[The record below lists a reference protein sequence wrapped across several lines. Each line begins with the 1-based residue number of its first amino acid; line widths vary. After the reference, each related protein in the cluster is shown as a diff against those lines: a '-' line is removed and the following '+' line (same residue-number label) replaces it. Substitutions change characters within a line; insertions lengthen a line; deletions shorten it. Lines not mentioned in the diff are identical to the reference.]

1 MNHDRLI
8 FGVVILVSTI
18 LFLSPTASQRAL
30 AFTEDVKLTA
40 SDPIINQK
48 FGRAVG
54 ISGAGTRIIVGAF
67 GDDIQ
72 GPMSGAAYIFDFD
85 GVSWTENG
93 KLVGYGGG
101 PGDKFGM
108 SVSMSGTGKFAIV
121 GARFNDDEGTN
132 AGSAYLFNKRFKNS
146 WVTQKITASDAEPH
160 DLFGFNVAISDDGKR
175 VIVGARAD
183 DDQGTDS
190 GSAYIFQKSRGNW
203 TETAKL
209 TASDAASGDAFGW
222 FVGIS
227 ETGNRVIVGA
237 RDDDDA
243 GTNSGSAYIFDYDG
257 ANWTETVKLTASDAA
272 TGDRFGRSVSMSN
285 PGNRVIVGALYDDH
299 IGADAGSAYIFD
311 YDGTNWTET
320 VKLTA
325 SDAASGDL
333 FGQGVSISGAGDRV
347 SVGARKD
354 DDGGSDSGSAYIFDF
369 DGVNWTEIAKL
380 TASDAASGDQFG
392 WYVSLSDTGRVV
404 VGTPFHDDGGSN
416 SGSAYIYDIVD

>member
-40 SDPIINQK
+40 SDPIINQN
-48 FGRAVG
+48 FGKAVG

-72 GPMSGAAYIFDFD
+72 GHRSGAAYIFDFD
-85 GVSWTENG
+85 GVSWTE
-93 KLVGYGGG
+93 KEKFFGYDGG
-101 PGDKFGM
+101 PGDKFG
-108 SVSMSGTGKFAIV
+108 SSAAISGTGKFAIV
-121 GARFNDDEGTN
+121 GARFEDDAGTN
-132 AGSAYLFNKRFKNS
+132 SGSAYMFEESNAS
-146 WVTQKITASDAEPH
+146 WSAQKITASDAEPH
-160 DLFGFNVAISDDGKR
+160 AFFGFHGALSDNGKR

-183 DDQGTDS
+183 DDKGTD
-190 GSAYIFQKSRGNW
+190 
-203 TETAKL
+203 
-209 TASDAASGDAFGW
+209 
-222 FVGIS
+222 
-227 ETGNRVIVGA
+227 
-237 RDDDDA
+237 
-243 GTNSGSAYIFDYDG
+243 SGSAYIFDYDG
-257 ANWTETVKLTASDAA
+257 ANWTETAKLTASDAA
-272 TGDRFGRSVSMSN
+272 TGDRFGRSVSMSH

-311 YDGTNWTET
+311 YDGTTWTET

-325 SDAASGDL
+325 SDAAGGEL

-347 SVGARKD
+347 SVGARTD

-404 VGTPFHDDGGSN
+404 VGAPFNDDGESD

>member
-1 MNHDRLI
+1 VKGEIAMNHDRLI

-40 SDPIINQK
+40 SDPIINQN
-48 FGRAVG
+48 FGKAVG

-72 GPMSGAAYIFDFD
+72 GHRSGAAYIFDFD
-85 GVSWTENG
+85 GVSWTE
-93 KLVGYGGG
+93 KEKFFGYDGG
-101 PGDKFGM
+101 PGDKFG
-108 SVSMSGTGKFAIV
+108 SSAAISGTGKFAIV
-121 GARFNDDEGTN
+121 GARFEDDAGTN
-132 AGSAYLFNKRFKNS
+132 SGSAYMFEESNAS
-146 WVTQKITASDAEPH
+146 WSAQKITASDAEPH
-160 DLFGFNVAISDDGKR
+160 AFFGFHGALSDNGKR

-183 DDQGTDS
+183 DDKGTD
-190 GSAYIFQKSRGNW
+190 
-203 TETAKL
+203 
-209 TASDAASGDAFGW
+209 
-222 FVGIS
+222 
-227 ETGNRVIVGA
+227 
-237 RDDDDA
+237 
-243 GTNSGSAYIFDYDG
+243 SGSAYIFDYDG
-257 ANWTETVKLTASDAA
+257 ANWTETAKLTASDAA
-272 TGDRFGRSVSMSN
+272 TGDRFGRSVSMSH

-311 YDGTNWTET
+311 YDGTTWTET

-325 SDAASGDL
+325 SDAAGGEL

-347 SVGARKD
+347 SVGARTD

-404 VGTPFHDDGGSN
+404 VGAPFNDDGESD